1 LHVYDIDPLKY
12 HTVTIELWS
21 VDLKYLDISNLF
33 YTLFFI
39 EKEMGLLHFGEVR

>member
-1 LHVYDIDPLKY
+1 MYMTLIPLNITQWK
-12 HTVTIELWS
+12 IKLWS

-39 EKEMGLLHFGEVR
+39 EKEMGLLLFGEVR